1 MFACIRRLSFVC
13 LGVASSSH
21 VRGMLLVRQ
30 CGRAA
35 LKEKLIM
42 QNSHLTRLEAFA
54 SADARF
60 CHMCGLQ
67 REQETQAWHGLHV
80 LVCRRSARLKGFE
93 QAGFF
98 FTKHYLLS
106 KQLQQPRLHSRSHSR
121 DTQQRRYRS
130 GSRRRPRTRAF
141 RGNTRE
147 EVQSTLC
154 SNCAFVNVLKAK
166 ACALCQNQTD
176 SKIKGKHL
184 VETARLLG
192 VRGPRQRILRWN
204 DWCCKGCRSD
214 LSKKFA
220 TVAGLHASCLHTDRF
235 LRTLCRAPCSTM
247 QGHRGISSQ
256 PMSFRLWVACKL
268 ANPEPFGFCC
278 ECRFVGLQA

>member
-98 FTKHYLLS
+98 FYQALPAFQTIAAASPALTESLKRHS
-106 KQLQQPRLHSRSHSR
+106 AEALQIRIKKKAKNTGVPWQH
-121 DTQQRRYRS
+121 QRRSAEHIVQQLCFCERPESQGLRIMPEPDGQQDQGQASGRDGTLVGRAWATPANSTMERLVLQGLPVRLEQEVRHCGRLACKLPPHRS
-130 GSRRRPRTRAF
+130 FPSHLVQSPLLNNARPQRDLLAANELQAVGRVQTCKSRAF
-141 RGNTRE
+141 R
-147 EVQSTLC
+147 
-154 SNCAFVNVLKAK
+154 
-166 ACALCQNQTD
+166 
-176 SKIKGKHL
+176 
-184 VETARLLG
+184 LL
-192 VRGPRQRILRWN
+192 L
-204 DWCCKGCRSD
+204 
-214 LSKKFA
+214 
-220 TVAGLHASCLHTDRF
+220 
-235 LRTLCRAPCSTM
+235 
-247 QGHRGISSQ
+247 
-256 PMSFRLWVACKL
+256 
-268 ANPEPFGFCC
+268 
-278 ECRFVGLQA
+278 

>member
-98 FTKHYLLS
+98 LPSTTCFPNNCSSLACTHGVTLETLS
-106 KQLQQPRLHSRSHSR
+106 RGATDQDQEEGQEHGRSVA
-121 DTQQRRYRS
+121 T
-130 GSRRRPRTRAF
+130 PEKKCRAH
-141 RGNTRE
+141 R
-147 EVQSTLC
+147 
-154 SNCAFVNVLKAK
+154 A
-166 ACALCQNQTD
+166 
-176 SKIKGKHL
+176 
-184 VETARLLG
+184 
-192 VRGPRQRILRWN
+192 
-204 DWCCKGCRSD
+204 
-214 LSKKFA
+214 A
-220 TVAGLHASCLHTDRF
+220 TVLL
-235 LRTLCRAPCSTM
+235 
-247 QGHRGISSQ
+247 
-256 PMSFRLWVACKL
+256 
-268 ANPEPFGFCC
+268 
-278 ECRFVGLQA
+278 